1 MDFFIGSISFYNE
14 SFIFFGVVAVLLVTG
29 LFNYFNETHPFI
41 AGFVQFAMFATSGEL
56 LSSRILYDN
65 WEFNKATAFKALVWG
80 ISGLFVTIMFNV
92 LSLGTTSFITPGAG
106 E

>member
-1 MDFFIGSISFYNE
+1 MRKTDFKWIICY
-14 SFIFFGVVAVLLVTG
+14 FIFFGVVAVLLVTG
-29 LFNYFNETHPFI
+29 FFNYFNETHPFI

-80 ISGLFVTIMFNV
+80 ISGLFVTIMETVKGF
-92 LSLGTTSFITPGAG
+92 L
-106 E
+106 